1 MGNCDF
7 KKEPEVTHGISKANF
22 QMHYVIGRGGYG
34 KVFKT
39 FYLGVES

>member
-7 KKEPEVTHGISKANF
+7 KKEPESNPGISKMNF

-34 KVFKT
+34 KVKI
-39 FYLGVES
+39 